1 MSDREE
7 QEQIAR
13 AMALS
18 IQGLD
23 AHIDQEQQEK
33 QDMKAA
39 IAASLGK
46 TVNQLTA
53 RDMLLADT
61 SPPVSNSKRPREEE
75 AVSYPVHRVVKRFD
89 NSEARFWDGT
99 VKLTYVKGFVGP
111 DYIRFEDIVQ
121 KVSANACFT

>member
-1 MSDREE
+1 MSDCEE

-18 IQGLD
+18 LQGL
-23 AHIDQEQQEK
+23 AAQLDQDQQEK

-61 SPPVSNSKRPREEE
+61 STLISNNKRPREEKT
-75 AVSYPVHRVVKRFD
+75 VPYPVHKVVKRFD
-89 NSEARFWDGT
+89 NSEARFWNGT

-121 KVSANACFT
+121 KVSVESCFI